1 MYMFICLHVFKNAH
15 NVVFSYVV
23 LWIRS
28 YSRCH
33 QDFYPCFSI
42 KVSAF
47 TVGFLIYLE
56 MCFVCSVNWVFSFFF
71 SF

>member
-1 MYMFICLHVFKNAH
+1 MPIHIQNARA
-15 NVVFSYVV
+15 VLFSYMVF
-23 LWIRS
+23 WICS
-28 YSRCH
+28 YPTCH

-42 KVSAF
+42 QVSAF

-56 MCFVCSVNWVFSFFF
+56 IGFVCSVNWVFSFF